1 MKIAIMNFSG
11 NVGKTTIAAHLLKP
25 RMPKAQ
31 IYSVESINAGA
42 DSAGLEVEK
51 LKGKKFGSLVDAIM
65 VLDEA
70 IIDVG
75 ASNVEDFMK
84 NMQQYEGSHEEFELF
99 IVPVVK
105 EKKVQADSVNTIA
118 ALRAIGVPAQKIKVV
133 FNKVETD
140 DDLRDEF
147 PAIFALGEV
156 KGDCAVSPRAAVFA
170 NEVFE
175 RLKSVGKSL
184 GDLSTDA
191 TDYRAKMKSAT
202 DEDEKQHAVTMI
214 ALQRL
219 AKTANRNLDDVF
231 AELSK

>member
-25 RMPKAQ
+25 RMPGAQ

-42 DSAGLEVEK
+42 DSSGLEVEK
-51 LKGKKFGSLVDAIM
+51 LKGKKFGSLVDAVM
-65 VLDEA
+65 LLDEA

-84 NMQQYEGSHEEFELF
+84 NMQQYEGSHEEFDLF
-99 IVPVVK
+99 LIPVVK
-105 EKKVQADSVNTIA
+105 EKKVQADTANTIS
-118 ALRAIGVPAQKIKVV
+118 ALRAIGVPAQKIRIV
-133 FNKVETD
+133 FNKVEAD
-140 DDLRDEF
+140 EDLRDEF
-147 PAIFALGEV
+147 PAIFALAE
-156 KGDCAVSPRAAVFA
+156 DRESCTVSRRAAIFS

-184 GDLSTDA
+184 GDLSADQ
-191 TDYRAKMKSAT
+191 TDYRAKMKAST
-202 DEDEKQHAVTMI
+202 DDKEKQHCITMI

-219 AKTANRNLDDVF
+219 AKTANRNLDEVF
-231 AELSK
+231 SEVTQ